1 MPDQVPEP
9 DVRPRPGNYP
19 PAETAA
25 TVGAIAVFL
34 ASGPSERKIEVSPVG
49 DGRERTHNVV
59 RLRKGGPVP
68 RYVTIFPGLPA
79 GRYTVWQGATKLAGT
94 VMVHAGG
101 VTEVLLP
108 AGVGRGWVLGQRKS
122 EPDVVGE
129 AAVGQANFVFEP
141 SLFAE
146 PGLLVEPDRGR
157 VGR

>member
-9 DVRPRPGNYP
+9 DVRTRPGNFP
-19 PAETAA
+19 PVETAT
-25 TVGAIAVFL
+25 TVGAIAVYL
-34 ASGPSERKIEVSPVG
+34 ASGPSERKIEVSPAG
-49 DGRERTHNVV
+49 DGRERAHNVV
-59 RLRKGGPVP
+59 RLRKDGPVP
-68 RYVTIFPGLPA
+68 QYVTVFPSLSA
-79 GRYTVWQGATKLAGT
+79 GQYTVWQGATKLAGT
-94 VMVHAGG
+94 VMVHAGE

-129 AAVGQANFVFEP
+129 AAVRQADFVSET

-146 PGLLVEPDRGR
+146 SGLLVESDRGR